1 MITAIYAIFIG
12 ICAIGISLYKTS
24 LIRQAQKGTV
34 WPFIGGGYS
43 YNADGFSYLMENA
56 GVGSAKIQYIFFT
69 VDGEPI
75 EDWSQYF
82 QKLDLSMKNYLVTQ
96 ASGRVI
102 APQQTVEILE
112 VPIQDKN

>member
-1 MITAIYAIFIG
+1 MITAISAIFIG
-12 ICAIGISLYKTS
+12 ICAIGISLYETS

-56 GVGSAKIQYIFFT
+56 GVGPAKIQYIFFT